1 MNEMGKNNRYD
12 MERIGTICSDI
23 QRYIRDLEDLNIRQ
37 IQDLDDKRNFYALSM
52 ILFSLLNRVFDLGSE
67 VALSHN
73 MGIPSTYRE
82 IFVLLQ
88 KNGFIEPS
96 LAKDMIKL
104 VTYRNLLSHEYHGIT
119 EEQLFHL
126 TKKITI
132 IKKFVKLMQEKI
144 GEQINP

>member
-1 MNEMGKNNRYD
+1 MNEMGRNNRYD

-37 IQDLDDKRNFYALSM
+37 IQDLNDKRNFYALSM
-52 ILFSLLNRVFDLGSE
+52 ILFSLLNQVFDLGSE

-88 KNGFIEPS
+88 KNGFIEPP
-96 LAKDMIKL
+96 LAKDMIEL

>member
-1 MNEMGKNNRYD
+1 MGRNNRYD

-73 MGIPSTYRE
+73 MGIPSTQHTVKYLFCSRNPDLLNL
-82 IFVLLQ
+82 LLQ
-88 KNGFIEPS
+88 K
-96 LAKDMIKL
+96 
-104 VTYRNLLSHEYHGIT
+104 T
-119 EEQLFHL
+119 
-126 TKKITI
+126 
-132 IKKFVKLMQEKI
+132 
-144 GEQINP
+144 